1 MFDRLDKKRRDVE
14 WLATVRE
21 SRAFRYLVLDV
32 DSHLIYTRDVQDLS
46 DLPLFST
53 DLLPSDFDVKAH
65 GLFLGE
71 RDGELIFCFDIG
83 VMGPIFTDMTES
95 VDSRLVTQ
103 NLSPTD
109 SSIFLM
115 ARGLNLWSET
125 VQFCGRCGSPTE
137 KLAGGMSYRC
147 GRASC
152 STKHYPKIDPAVIML
167 VTDGANQVALGRGR
181 RHPEGM
187 FSCFA
192 GFLEPGESIEDA
204 VVREVKEES
213 GLHVE
218 ELHYFSSQA
227 WPYPSAV
234 MIGFIATA
242 RKTELELDSDEILDG
257 RWFSRSELE
266 VASQAKS
273 QMLPRPGSLARQLL
287 DQWLNK

>member
-1 MFDRLDKKRRDVE
+1 MFDRLDKKRRDVG
-14 WLATVRE
+14 WVLAARE
-21 SRAFRYLVLDV
+21 SKTFRYLVLDS
-32 DSHLIYTRDVQDLS
+32 DSHLVYLRDAPDIS
-46 DLPLFST
+46 ELPLFST
-53 DLLPSDFDVKAH
+53 DLLPSHFGNRAH
-65 GLFLGE
+65 GVLLGE
-71 RDGELIFCFDIG
+71 RDGEVIFCFDSE
-83 VMGPIFTDMTES
+83 VMGPEFMDMTES

-103 NLSPTD
+103 NLSPMD

-115 ARGLNLWSET
+115 ARALTLWSVT

-147 GRASC
+147 EKPFC

-167 VTDGANQVALGRGR
+167 VTDGGDQVALGRGR

-213 GLHVE
+213 GLHVK

-242 RKTELELDSDEILDG
+242 QKTELELDSDEILEG

-266 VASQAKS
+266 VASEMKS

>member
-46 DLPLFST
+46 DFPLFST

-115 ARGLNLWSET
+115 A
-125 VQFCGRCGSPTE
+125 
-137 KLAGGMSYRC
+137 
-147 GRASC
+147 
-152 STKHYPKIDPAVIML
+152 
-167 VTDGANQVALGRGR
+167 
-181 RHPEGM
+181 
-187 FSCFA
+187 
-192 GFLEPGESIEDA
+192 
-204 VVREVKEES
+204 
-213 GLHVE
+213 
-218 ELHYFSSQA
+218 
-227 WPYPSAV
+227 
-234 MIGFIATA
+234 
-242 RKTELELDSDEILDG
+242 
-257 RWFSRSELE
+257 
-266 VASQAKS
+266 
-273 QMLPRPGSLARQLL
+273 
-287 DQWLNK
+287 